1 MSHFMLLGVS
11 LLGAVLLVAAAESS
25 LGGCTVDEARER
37 CTSHHSQSQRLYR
50 GPFTWYASLEAMRE
64 QFEETYNSGKRI
76 PYHADYN
83 REMKSFC
90 LYLQGADGV
99 KPVRITEKFIQSV
112 TTHIETALH
121 EGYAHFVLSTDMGH
135 AHLYF
140 PADHWRKAYAPAEST
155 LQHLTALYENMFADE
170 QMRPLYHLSEC
181 LQMRDKD
188 GRVSTDPVLR
198 HKYWNRNV
206 LCRNNTTAEYQVIVV
221 GDKNRY
227 NTVYSLDG
235 YVTWSAGFAVSASR
249 LGCFHYRDGEG
260 RTRYFDI
267 SLYDPSCQPS
277 TYLLD

>member
-99 KPVRITEKFIQSV
+99 KPVRITEKFIHSV
-112 TTHIETALH
+112 TTHIETALR
-121 EGYAHFVLSTDMGH
+121 EGYAHFVFFPDMGH

-140 PADHWRKAYAPAEST
+140 PADHWRKAYASAESI
-155 LQHLTALYENMFADE
+155 LQSLEALYEKMLA
-170 QMRPLYHLSEC
+170 
-181 LQMRDKD
+181 
-188 GRVSTDPVLR
+188 DPVLR
-198 HKYWNRNV
+198 HKYWNRNF
-206 LCRNNTTAEYQVIVV
+206 LCRNTTTTA
-221 GDKNRY
+221 DCAK
-227 NTVYSLDG
+227 
-235 YVTWSAGFAVSASR
+235 WSWRPTPGATTPSAPLR
-249 LGCFHYRDGEG
+249 GM
-260 RTRYFDI
+260 
-267 SLYDPSCQPS
+267 
-277 TYLLD
+277 